1 MIVFLFFQDLQDAH
15 TPTTLT
21 GIKNLF
27 KNRIVLNTTEQI
39 FMDFK
44 KNTFHETAREKYHD
58 TLKAYK
64 RKDKIDLMKHLS
76 VPLYDVFEYGWAH
89 KQIEFISKKEY

>member
-1 MIVFLFFQDLQDAH
+1 
-15 TPTTLT
+15 
-21 GIKNLF
+21 
-27 KNRIVLNTTEQI
+27 
-39 FMDFK
+39 MDFK

-76 VPLYDVFEYGWAH
+76 VPLYDVLEYEYTNRSNLFE
-89 KQIEFISKKEY
+89 KKS